1 MTTPELNDEQLDQL
15 LAEARESW
23 RVSDT
28 PDKDALWS
36 RIEHEAFNEPAEP
49 AEPAERAR
57 GAAPGWRT
65 LTWVAAAA
73 LAIGAGIGRYSAPTA
88 APTIV
93 AESTVLEQTRDQ
105 RDNPL
110 LLTTSEYLGETS
122 ALLASLER
130 HSHDGA
136 VGARF
141 ASDAS
146 SLLSTTR
153 LLIDAPAAGDP
164 ELRALLS
171 DLELVLAQIARLPA
185 RRDNEELAFIN
196 EAILA
201 RDVVPRLR
209 LAAMDYAPQGN

>member
-15 LAEARESW
+15 LATARESW
-23 RVSDT
+23 RVPHATDH
-28 PDKDALWS
+28 DALWS
-36 RIEHEAFNEPAEP
+36 RIEHEAFDVPAAAP
-49 AEPAERAR
+49 KS
-57 GAAPGWRT
+57 APGWRT

-73 LAIGAGIGRYSAPTA
+73 LVVGAGIGRYSAPS
-88 APTIV
+88 APAIMV
-93 AESTVLEQTRDQ
+93 AESTVPENVADR

-130 HSHDGA
+130 DADDGA
-136 VGARF
+136 VSARF

-153 LLIDAPAAGDP
+153 LLIDAPAATDP

-185 RRDNEELAFIN
+185 RRDNEELEFIN

-209 LAAMDYAPQGN
+209 LAAIDYAPQGN

>member
-15 LAEARESW
+15 LAKARDSW
-23 RVSDT
+23 RVSDA
-28 PDKDALWS
+28 PDHDALWS
-36 RIEHEAFNEPAEP
+36 RIEHEAFDTPAVQP
-49 AEPAERAR
+49 GR
-57 GAAPGWRT
+57 AAPGWRT

-73 LAIGAGIGRYSAPTA
+73 LAVGAGIGRYSAPTV
-88 APTIV
+88 PGPV
-93 AESTVLEQTRDQ
+93 VVESNVPEASRDR

-110 LLTTSEYLGETS
+110 SLTTSEYLGETS

-130 HSHDGA
+130 DAHDGA
-136 VGARF
+136 VSARF

-185 RRDNEELAFIN
+185 RRDNEELEFIN

-209 LAAMDYAPQGN
+209 LAAIDYAPQGN

>member
-15 LAEARESW
+15 LATARESW
-23 RVSDT
+23 RVADA
-28 PDKDALWS
+28 PDHDALWS
-36 RIEHEAFNEPAEP
+36 RIEHETFDAPAVQST
-49 AEPAERAR
+49 RT
-57 GAAPGWRT
+57 APGWRT

-73 LAIGAGIGRYSAPTA
+73 LAVGAGIGRYSAPTTPA
-88 APTIV
+88 AVV
-93 AESTVLEQTRDQ
+93 AQSTLADSTADRRD
-105 RDNPL
+105 DPL
-110 LLTTSEYLGETS
+110 LLTTSEYLGETT

-130 HSHDGA
+130 DSHDGP
-136 VGARF
+136 VSARF

-153 LLIDAPAAGDP
+153 LLIDAPTATDP

-185 RRDNEELAFIN
+185 RRDNEELEFIN

-209 LAAMDYAPQGN
+209 LAAIDYAPPGN

>member
-15 LAEARESW
+15 LATARQSW
-23 RVSDT
+23 RVDNV
-28 PDKDALWS
+28 PDHDALWS
-36 RIEHEAFNEPAEP
+36 RIEHETFDKPAEQIG
-49 AEPAERAR
+49 R
-57 GAAPGWRT
+57 GAPSWRT

-73 LAIGAGIGRYSAPTA
+73 LAVGAGIGRYSAPTA
-88 APTIV
+88 PATVI
-93 AESTVLEQTRDQ
+93 AESTVPDDQ
-105 RDNPL
+105 SDRRDNPL
-110 LLTTSEYLGETS
+110 LLTTAEYLGETS

-130 HSHDGA
+130 DADDGA
-136 VGARF
+136 VSARF

-153 LLIDAPAAGDP
+153 LLIDAPAAADP

-185 RRDNEELAFIN
+185 RRDNEELEFIN

-209 LAAMDYAPQGN
+209 LAAIDYAPQGN